1 MADQMGLFIDPNIVR
16 ERVRQEELQRQMQM
30 SQLFGQQA
38 GQAQLAQQLGSMLGQ
53 GVNKLFGRNVQDPR
67 VVQAEKMAEI
77 SRNVATKFKG
87 QSFDPGSTEQLTA
100 LRDELLKG
108 GFINQAVEVGDM
120 IRAANKT
127 LAEIE
132 QKQAAAGQAEAAA
145 GKYRTETTGL
155 ERELAAG
162 KPEADVANVKARTAE
177 SQTQAALNQANQFY
191 ISSLGKGSV
200 IAPLDD
206 QEVLDT
212 SSWLNSKLPEFE
224 TFFGTWTGFGD
235 ADRAAMTTDLATL
248 AKTKVARGESPDL
261 AQARQDALVEL
272 QPYIRDG
279 KYNGTQAQNYVLG
292 TATRPNTT
300 ANPDPSRTN
309 SGLVFTPTGK

>member
-1 MADQMGLFIDPNIVR
+1 MGLFIDPNIVR

-132 QKQAAAGQAEAAA
+132 QKQAAAGQAEALTDESR
-145 GKYRTETTGL
+145 GKTE
-155 ERELAAG
+155 ERQRLLDLG
-162 KPEADVANVKARTAE
+162 MPEAQVESEKALAQRRKRESDVLGNYTQPSSVKLNAASTLFEANYPKLWGGLDETQRAAVAVQIDTLSRTLE
-177 SQTQAALNQANQFY
+177 
-191 ISSLGKGSV
+191 KSV
-200 IAPLDD
+200 GPAIA
-206 QEVLDT
+206 QKTALDT
-212 SSWLNSKLPEFE
+212 VASQLVNEPTTIMGWEVPFTSGTTVAKPQDTSGGAGQTNPAPQQSNSQFRP
-224 TFFGTWTGFGD
+224 
-235 ADRAAMTTDLATL
+235 RA
-248 AKTKVARGESPDL
+248 R
-261 AQARQDALVEL
+261 
-272 QPYIRDG
+272 
-279 KYNGTQAQNYVLG
+279 
-292 TATRPNTT
+292 
-300 ANPDPSRTN
+300 
-309 SGLVFTPTGK
+309 